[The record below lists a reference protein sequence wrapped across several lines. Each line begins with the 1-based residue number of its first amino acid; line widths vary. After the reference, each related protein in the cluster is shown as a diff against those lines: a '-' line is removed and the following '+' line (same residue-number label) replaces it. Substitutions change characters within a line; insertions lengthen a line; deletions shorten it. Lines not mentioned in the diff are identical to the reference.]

1 MDKKILLICLIAIVA
16 FSISCVSAAD
26 SNEIAMNSSDAVG
39 ISEDVSVD
47 DVVFANQISSEDSQ
61 VVGDSPS
68 GEVWVATTGSDDND
82 GSQASPVASVSKAV
96 DLAQSGSTIHIKE
109 GTYNQGKISLNKT
122 LSFVGEGNVI
132 LSSNGANVFECLEN
146 DCTLEFTNLVFTGV
160 SSASGSSCGLR
171 VGGNGNL
178 KVINCTFTDIS
189 AKFGAMQLYTTG
201 VADIINS
208 TIKDVTCGVTR
219 GSIVYISGTGE
230 YNFDNL
236 SIINPKL
243 SDSVTGAAVHLRNV
257 FYVYG
262 VATVTLTNSR
272 ITGASGP
279 MMSLIENKGTL
290 TISNTV
296 ISNNVIGKTES
307 GINGQY
313 LLYLGN
319 SNFVTALNMTN
330 CIIENNTFGNADT
343 SALAYIFKNSIVN
356 LTYSSIMN
364 NGFSKNLNIASGIT
378 PTVNL
383 DYNWWGTNTYTGD
396 NVNKW
401 VVMSTPETTI
411 NAESGKAIDVSVNFN
426 HYTDASGSI
435 QDLAQSISGI
445 NVDFSAVSGTLSKNN
460 VASVDGIATVTYT
473 TTTNDKIT
481 AKSGSQSLT
490 IDVVA
495 KQAAADIWVATTG
508 SDDNDGSQANPVA
521 TIAKAIE
528 LAGDGYTI
536 HIADGNYVNDKTL
549 SISKSLTLEGSA
561 NTVIDGNASKIME
574 VTADATVVLTNLSF
588 TNGNAA
594 LVGAIS
600 NEGKLTISNSNFYS
614 NKATGNSGT
623 IITNKNKLNI
633 NNSKFY
639 QNSAG
644 KGVVNNQNNALLVID
659 NSEFYNN
666 NMTSFSNSYGIVYTT
681 SANATISNT
690 VFRNNAV
697 KYGGA
702 IYATKSSDAT
712 IGIVNIINS
721 TFEGNSANTG
731 QGGALFVSGGE
742 CIIKESMFINNK
754 ANPGKFSGGQGGAI
768 YTSLNGNVSVTDSVF
783 KNNQAKLGAALYL
796 NGGSNSTISY
806 SVLLNNTAEGD
817 YAISNVESA
826 SGVATVNYNWW
837 GTNFPKNLVPST
849 VTLNNWVIMS
859 ADPTTVTDAEI
870 GDVKT
875 ISVNFNKY
883 SSFDTIND
891 LSKPLPAIDVEF
903 SAVNGTLASNLVS
916 TVNGVAA
923 VSYTV
928 NGNDQITAKSGSQT
942 LTIEVV
948 AKLPVTDVWV
958 SASGSDAND
967 GSQDSPVATIAKA
980 IELVAGGYTIHVGEG
995 TYIANSLT
1003 IAKSFAMIGSGKV
1016 IIDGNASKIM
1026 NINEN
1031 TIVNFTNVAFT
1042 NALNNYG
1049 GVMQSKGTVNLNNVS
1064 IYKNTQ
1070 KSGSTPTVSSIY
1082 NTGVMTIVNSN
1093 IYENDGYGL
1102 IFNSGNLDIINTS
1115 ISSNNVAKGTTYAF
1129 LYIDGGAV
1137 NVINSTLSDNTA
1149 RLGGIWLNKGT
1160 LNVNNATFENN
1171 VVTVGNGGAIHIES
1185 DSSTATIKDSKF
1197 IGNKANK
1204 DGGAIYNKGTLNIET
1219 SIFDANAASNGN
1231 TGYHGDDIYNS
1242 GILTLH
1248 YSALLGKGTN
1258 KLIYNEGREP
1268 SANAQYNW
1276 WGTNSNPSTLV
1287 GAGLDY
1293 DDEPCDDVDV
1303 SNWVVMSVD
1312 PTSIEKVIV
1321 GNEKTL
1327 TVNFN
1332 HYNANGVIKEL
1343 AKSIPSINVNF
1354 EAVNGTL
1361 SSDVAATDNGVASV
1375 TYTVKGNDQITVKSG
1390 SQTLT
1395 VPVTTKE
1402 LTNIVTNNTFFD
1414 YFGDDGMLLGDIT
1427 FDTLI
1432 FKGEFSNL
1440 GVNVV
1445 YVPRAI
1451 VINGDNAVL
1460 RNIAIMCEQG
1470 TTLNNLTLNATN
1482 YVADTDGALIYA
1494 IGSDVTVNNITIDY
1508 NATDGSNNA
1517 IAVYASG
1524 ADNFKLVNST
1534 ITFTGNNVD
1543 GKVFAQGIKIAKSNN
1558 AVVDSNIIT
1567 TSCPLVDV
1575 DYSHWGSIDT
1585 DLVFAIG
1592 VEKSEN
1598 VKIINNIVDN
1608 SAWTKGNNANFPTF
1622 DAFIAHTA
1630 NNLLIKNNTISHTDL
1645 ITPKGTS
1652 SYIYALDFYESNSV
1666 IVEDNRVLLNTT
1678 GGKEGAGA
1686 AYAVQVTGPYNN
1698 FVVKG
1703 NNLTTVSNGPNLGV
1717 YSQNYYGATEI
1728 TAENNW
1734 INVTGFA
1741 GPAEFALVSG
1751 MEFQDTVA
1759 KAYNNT
1765 IYVQNVN
1772 KYNDDNNIAGITYVQ
1787 STSGSHQFDIQ
1798 NNTIYSEGKYAVL
1811 IKSAK
1816 DSQII
1821 GNTLYA
1827 HELNGDD
1834 AAIFKSGTNN
1844 VVKNNYPMSTDII
1857 IDVNNAWIGKEA
1869 VIGITLNSAATG
1881 TANIMVGGK
1890 TYTVNLTDGKATLK
1904 VSDLPAGENTVKVDY
1919 DGDGKFKS
1927 STNSTTF
1934 KVFDG
1939 IVTNETFFDYFINGT
1954 LADYVPEGATLD
1966 FRGKFYSHDDVKF
1979 DLVINKPINMISTTG
1994 DAFIDLN
2001 TTAGS
2006 LLGENPGSCFT
2017 INNGG
2022 SGSNVSGIIFHNTQ
2036 VWIYDAHNVVLNNI
2050 SVIVENKRVGSGVGT
2065 TAIRHGSTNVTLKN
2079 SYIYTSNNGGSSS
2092 IVLTHVQNCTVE
2104 NNTIVGEGNVGN
2116 LLYLNTFNDAGCDLS
2131 NDYNKIINNK
2141 ITGPSPAA
2149 GICYGIGINGNNNLI
2164 AGNVINY
2171 AGNGI
2176 VPAWGAT
2183 PNNNTYC
2190 DNVLIGGASMSV
2202 AASSIAY
2209 NNTVSGT
2216 LTIGSGSVAYNN
2228 TAKAISVS
2236 SNSVVSNS
2244 SATAAL
2250 TVQAGAKVAN
2260 VTAASLSVSGKNAV
2274 IENVSISG
2282 VGTIKSSATN
2292 TTLINSTFGGMLTVQ
2307 SAKNTIKYNNIVLAT
2322 GDAAILATGGDNV
2335 ITNNY
2340 LIAGDAC
2347 GNNAVNSTVE
2357 TNIVKDNLPG
2367 GIVNVTITAK
2377 DVFEGSDVIIDVTV
2391 DSLSNLTEKFMLKI
2405 NNKEYVLSFTDSKA
2419 NVTISDLT
2427 AGKYDI
2433 AVTYGDE
2440 TYTLINA
2447 TSDVSVYGNVVTNET
2462 FFIYFDED
2470 GLLRE
2475 EVPFDELIFK
2485 GEFSDIVNLI
2495 SITTP
2500 LKITSDNA
2508 VLRNIAFAV
2517 LSDNVVLNGLTL
2529 ISNVSCADNGGALI
2543 LVAGNNVNVSNMNI
2557 RYIIK
2562 ESVDAVAINANGVSN
2577 LNVVNSN
2584 IFFESCPKD
2593 DTLTASAIN
2602 IDGVSN
2608 SFINGNNITAV
2619 LPYLFASNYDMKYFM
2634 MGVNTVNPIRMREC
2648 NNVTFS
2654 KNNVNT
2660 TANDGSASFPTLQ
2673 CMFIVGSNDCV
2684 IDGNNFSMIDTLIPA
2699 GTSNYLYGINIGY
2712 NKNLMISNNDF
2723 KMSTAGGKDAAGTAY
2738 AIQGVECEVSMI
2750 GNNITSISNG
2760 PNLGIYFASM
2770 TGGTSELYIANNL
2783 INVTGLA
2790 SASGSWALV
2799 SGIEVQNG
2807 NAKIYNNTVYT
2818 YNVGDYSPENYM
2830 YGISYAQ
2837 YMYGD
2842 RSFDIRDN
2850 RIYVDGHY
2858 AVSFINV
2865 DGSNV
2870 TGNLLI
2876 TRNLGGDAA
2885 VEIKA
2890 GKNNVVENNYPRSSD
2905 LIFNI
2910 TSEEP
2915 GKILIDVTIDKKA
2928 TGNIAVVV
2936 DGDKYDVAIVN
2947 GSAKLTLSDLPAGV
2961 YYIEAKYNGNSIV
2974 TESYNSTKFT
2984 IDLID
2989 SSIAVEAKDIKCGE
3003 EAVITATVTDGATGT
3018 VTFFVNGKTYVVD
3031 ITDSVATLKIA
3042 DLTTGDY
3049 PVFAYYNGDKYYK
3062 TSYNST
3068 TFNVAKLAST
3078 TTVNVSDI
3086 KVGEDAVISIAVPEI
3101 TSGVVSVTVGDA
3113 IYNVAVV
3120 DGKGSLTLSGLASGS
3135 YDVVAKFNG
3144 DDKYL
3149 ASEDSAKFNVTK
3161 LVSTIDIAV
3170 DNIKV
3175 GEDAVI
3181 GVALPEDATGE
3192 VIISVNGKNY
3202 TVMTKYG
3209 MASVTISDLANGT
3222 YSVDAFYNG
3231 DDIYAPIKN
3240 STAFTVSKVSD
3251 YNMTVDIADIVKG
3264 ENATITVSVPEDGTG
3279 NVIVTINGTDYKGTV
3294 VNGTAKVIIP
3304 GLDEGTYKVVTF
3316 YTGDN
3321 KYDSMIVNGTITV
3334 NKNTKTTL
3342 TMDNLVKYFNGPQ
3355 KLMAKLVDGFGNP
3368 IANAT
3373 VYFTINGKVYAR
3385 ITDENGT
3392 ASIAIRLLPGEY
3404 KASALF
3410 NGTKDHDKATANAT
3424 VTVKSTI
3431 FGNDTTLYFRNGT
3444 QYMAKFLD
3452 SDGKALANTD
3462 VKFNINGVFYT
3473 RVTDEN
3479 GIARLNIRLDPASYI
3494 ITAYN
3499 PVTGEQKA
3507 NEVTVLPRII
3517 AKDLSMKYLDG
3528 STFNAALV
3536 DGQGKAISGVNTTF
3550 NINGVFYHRTTNADG
3565 VTKLNIRLMPG
3576 EYIITSM
3583 YDECWASNKIII
3595 SA

>member
-257 FYVYG
+257 FYVDG

-364 NGFSKNLNIASGIT
+364 NGFSKNVDVKSGIT

-490 IDVVA
+490 IDVTVSSGDDNVVTKETFFNFFDSEGNLLDSITYDTLIFKGEFSNLGINVITISKPLTINGNNA
-495 KQAAADIWVATTG
+495 VLKNIGFAIVSGDVTLNGLTLAGNTLSEEIEGSVININDVENVMLSNLNIDYSSVSNDLDIALIKCVQSANVELVDSNIKYVGNKIEEGLTNYVIYVDTCPNMVIKGNTITASLYPHNINFGDIIDSAAIYVEAGVIGDSINLTNNTISIDVLASDIKKGAVYGLYSAYSESYLNDNTIVLTNKNEGYCKVYAVYSQPGVVSEFNNILINASSNGIADGIYGLRVTVENTNVTIVSNGPAVGINSISGKNVIKNSKINVTGLATNTDSVLG
-508 SDDNDGSQANPVA
+508 ITFEKMGDLIGNSIYVHNMGKYSDDNLIYGIFSTKDTKSNIKNNEI
-521 TIAKAIE
+521 TSE
-528 LAGDGYTI
+528 
-536 HIADGNYVNDKTL
+536 GNY
-549 SISKSLTLEGSA
+549 
-561 NTVIDGNASKIME
+561 
-574 VTADATVVLTNLSF
+574 
-588 TNGNAA
+588 
-594 LVGAIS
+594 
-600 NEGKLTISNSNFYS
+600 
-614 NKATGNSGT
+614 
-623 IITNKNKLNI
+623 
-633 NNSKFY
+633 
-639 QNSAG
+639 
-644 KGVVNNQNNALLVID
+644 
-659 NSEFYNN
+659 
-666 NMTSFSNSYGIVYTT
+666 
-681 SANATISNT
+681 
-690 VFRNNAV
+690 
-697 KYGGA
+697 A
-702 IYATKSSDAT
+702 IYLSRASDSNITDNILYAHELKGNDAVNV
-712 IGIVNIINS
+712 IGTNNII
-721 TFEGNSANTG
+721 
-731 QGGALFVSGGE
+731 
-742 CIIKESMFINNK
+742 KDNK
-754 ANPGKFSGGQGGAI
+754 PI
-768 YTSLNGNVSVTDSVF
+768 
-783 KNNQAKLGAALYL
+783 
-796 NGGSNSTISY
+796 
-806 SVLLNNTAEGD
+806 
-817 YAISNVESA
+817 
-826 SGVATVNYNWW
+826 
-837 GTNFPKNLVPST
+837 
-849 VTLNNWVIMS
+849 
-859 ADPTTVTDAEI
+859 TVTD
-870 GDVKT
+870 VC
-875 ISVNFNKY
+875 
-883 SSFDTIND
+883 
-891 LSKPLPAIDVEF
+891 
-903 SAVNGTLASNLVS
+903 
-916 TVNGVAA
+916 
-923 VSYTV
+923 
-928 NGNDQITAKSGSQT
+928 
-942 LTIEVV
+942 
-948 AKLPVTDVWV
+948 V

-980 IELVAGGYTIHVGEG
+980 IELVAEGYTIHVGEG

-1129 LYIDGGAV
+1129 LYIDSGAV

-1231 TGYHGDDIYNS
+1231 TGYYGDDIYNS

-1293 DDEPCDDVDV
+1293 YDEPCDDVDV

-1321 GNEKTL
+1321 GNEKIL

-1402 LTNIVTNNTFFD
+1402 LTNIVTNETFFD

-1470 TTLNNLTLNATN
+1470 TTLNNLTLNATD
-1482 YVADTDGALIYA
+1482 YVADTDGVLIYA

-1575 DYSHWGSIDT
+1575 EYSHWGSIDT

-1645 ITPKGTS
+1645 ITLKGNS

-1728 TAENNW
+1728 TVENNW

-1772 KYNDDNNIAGITYVQ
+1772 
-1787 STSGSHQFDIQ
+1787 
-1798 NNTIYSEGKYAVL
+1798 
-1811 IKSAK
+1811 
-1816 DSQII
+1816 
-1821 GNTLYA
+1821 
-1827 HELNGDD
+1827 
-1834 AAIFKSGTNN
+1834 
-1844 VVKNNYPMSTDII
+1844 
-1857 IDVNNAWIGKEA
+1857 
-1869 VIGITLNSAATG
+1869 
-1881 TANIMVGGK
+1881 
-1890 TYTVNLTDGKATLK
+1890 
-1904 VSDLPAGENTVKVDY
+1904 
-1919 DGDGKFKS
+1919 
-1927 STNSTTF
+1927 
-1934 KVFDG
+1934 
-1939 IVTNETFFDYFINGT
+1939 
-1954 LADYVPEGATLD
+1954 
-1966 FRGKFYSHDDVKF
+1966 
-1979 DLVINKPINMISTTG
+1979 
-1994 DAFIDLN
+1994 
-2001 TTAGS
+2001 
-2006 LLGENPGSCFT
+2006 
-2017 INNGG
+2017 
-2022 SGSNVSGIIFHNTQ
+2022 
-2036 VWIYDAHNVVLNNI
+2036 
-2050 SVIVENKRVGSGVGT
+2050 
-2065 TAIRHGSTNVTLKN
+2065 
-2079 SYIYTSNNGGSSS
+2079 
-2092 IVLTHVQNCTVE
+2092 
-2104 NNTIVGEGNVGN
+2104 
-2116 LLYLNTFNDAGCDLS
+2116 
-2131 NDYNKIINNK
+2131 
-2141 ITGPSPAA
+2141 
-2149 GICYGIGINGNNNLI
+2149 
-2164 AGNVINY
+2164 
-2171 AGNGI
+2171 
-2176 VPAWGAT
+2176 
-2183 PNNNTYC
+2183 
-2190 DNVLIGGASMSV
+2190 
-2202 AASSIAY
+2202 
-2209 NNTVSGT
+2209 
-2216 LTIGSGSVAYNN
+2216 
-2228 TAKAISVS
+2228 
-2236 SNSVVSNS
+2236 
-2244 SATAAL
+2244 
-2250 TVQAGAKVAN
+2250 
-2260 VTAASLSVSGKNAV
+2260 
-2274 IENVSISG
+2274 
-2282 VGTIKSSATN
+2282 
-2292 TTLINSTFGGMLTVQ
+2292 
-2307 SAKNTIKYNNIVLAT
+2307 
-2322 GDAAILATGGDNV
+2322 
-2335 ITNNY
+2335 
-2340 LIAGDAC
+2340 
-2347 GNNAVNSTVE
+2347 
-2357 TNIVKDNLPG
+2357 
-2367 GIVNVTITAK
+2367 
-2377 DVFEGSDVIIDVTV
+2377 
-2391 DSLSNLTEKFMLKI
+2391 
-2405 NNKEYVLSFTDSKA
+2405 
-2419 NVTISDLT
+2419 
-2427 AGKYDI
+2427 
-2433 AVTYGDE
+2433 
-2440 TYTLINA
+2440 
-2447 TSDVSVYGNVVTNET
+2447 
-2462 FFIYFDED
+2462 
-2470 GLLRE
+2470 
-2475 EVPFDELIFK
+2475 
-2485 GEFSDIVNLI
+2485 
-2495 SITTP
+2495 
-2500 LKITSDNA
+2500 
-2508 VLRNIAFAV
+2508 
-2517 LSDNVVLNGLTL
+2517 
-2529 ISNVSCADNGGALI
+2529 
-2543 LVAGNNVNVSNMNI
+2543 
-2557 RYIIK
+2557 
-2562 ESVDAVAINANGVSN
+2562 
-2577 LNVVNSN
+2577 
-2584 IFFESCPKD
+2584 
-2593 DTLTASAIN
+2593 
-2602 IDGVSN
+2602 
-2608 SFINGNNITAV
+2608 
-2619 LPYLFASNYDMKYFM
+2619 
-2634 MGVNTVNPIRMREC
+2634 
-2648 NNVTFS
+2648 
-2654 KNNVNT
+2654 
-2660 TANDGSASFPTLQ
+2660 
-2673 CMFIVGSNDCV
+2673 
-2684 IDGNNFSMIDTLIPA
+2684 
-2699 GTSNYLYGINIGY
+2699 
-2712 NKNLMISNNDF
+2712 
-2723 KMSTAGGKDAAGTAY
+2723 
-2738 AIQGVECEVSMI
+2738 
-2750 GNNITSISNG
+2750 
-2760 PNLGIYFASM
+2760 
-2770 TGGTSELYIANNL
+2770 
-2783 INVTGLA
+2783 
-2790 SASGSWALV
+2790 
-2799 SGIEVQNG
+2799 
-2807 NAKIYNNTVYT
+2807 
-2818 YNVGDYSPENYM
+2818 
-2830 YGISYAQ
+2830 
-2837 YMYGD
+2837 
-2842 RSFDIRDN
+2842 
-2850 RIYVDGHY
+2850 
-2858 AVSFINV
+2858 
-2865 DGSNV
+2865 
-2870 TGNLLI
+2870 
-2876 TRNLGGDAA
+2876 
-2885 VEIKA
+2885 
-2890 GKNNVVENNYPRSSD
+2890 
-2905 LIFNI
+2905 
-2910 TSEEP
+2910 
-2915 GKILIDVTIDKKA
+2915 
-2928 TGNIAVVV
+2928 
-2936 DGDKYDVAIVN
+2936 
-2947 GSAKLTLSDLPAGV
+2947 
-2961 YYIEAKYNGNSIV
+2961 
-2974 TESYNSTKFT
+2974 
-2984 IDLID
+2984 
-2989 SSIAVEAKDIKCGE
+2989 
-3003 EAVITATVTDGATGT
+3003 
-3018 VTFFVNGKTYVVD
+3018 
-3031 ITDSVATLKIA
+3031 
-3042 DLTTGDY
+3042 
-3049 PVFAYYNGDKYYK
+3049 
-3062 TSYNST
+3062 
-3068 TFNVAKLAST
+3068 
-3078 TTVNVSDI
+3078 
-3086 KVGEDAVISIAVPEI
+3086 
-3101 TSGVVSVTVGDA
+3101 
-3113 IYNVAVV
+3113 
-3120 DGKGSLTLSGLASGS
+3120 
-3135 YDVVAKFNG
+3135 
-3144 DDKYL
+3144 
-3149 ASEDSAKFNVTK
+3149 
-3161 LVSTIDIAV
+3161 
-3170 DNIKV
+3170 
-3175 GEDAVI
+3175 
-3181 GVALPEDATGE
+3181 
-3192 VIISVNGKNY
+3192 
-3202 TVMTKYG
+3202 
-3209 MASVTISDLANGT
+3209 
-3222 YSVDAFYNG
+3222 
-3231 DDIYAPIKN
+3231 
-3240 STAFTVSKVSD
+3240 
-3251 YNMTVDIADIVKG
+3251 
-3264 ENATITVSVPEDGTG
+3264 
-3279 NVIVTINGTDYKGTV
+3279 
-3294 VNGTAKVIIP
+3294 
-3304 GLDEGTYKVVTF
+3304 
-3316 YTGDN
+3316 
-3321 KYDSMIVNGTITV
+3321 
-3334 NKNTKTTL
+3334 
-3342 TMDNLVKYFNGPQ
+3342 
-3355 KLMAKLVDGFGNP
+3355 
-3368 IANAT
+3368 
-3373 VYFTINGKVYAR
+3373 
-3385 ITDENGT
+3385 
-3392 ASIAIRLLPGEY
+3392 
-3404 KASALF
+3404 
-3410 NGTKDHDKATANAT
+3410 
-3424 VTVKSTI
+3424 
-3431 FGNDTTLYFRNGT
+3431 
-3444 QYMAKFLD
+3444 
-3452 SDGKALANTD
+3452 
-3462 VKFNINGVFYT
+3462 
-3473 RVTDEN
+3473 
-3479 GIARLNIRLDPASYI
+3479 
-3494 ITAYN
+3494 
-3499 PVTGEQKA
+3499 
-3507 NEVTVLPRII
+3507 
-3517 AKDLSMKYLDG
+3517 
-3528 STFNAALV
+3528 
-3536 DGQGKAISGVNTTF
+3536 
-3550 NINGVFYHRTTNADG
+3550 
-3565 VTKLNIRLMPG
+3565 
-3576 EYIITSM
+3576 
-3583 YDECWASNKIII
+3583 
-3595 SA
+3595 

>member
-26 SNEIAMNSSDAVG
+26 SNEIVMNSSDAIG
-39 ISEDVSVD
+39 ISEDISVD

-109 GTYNQGKISLNKT
+109 GTYNHGKISLNKT
-122 LSFVGEGNVI
+122 LSFVGEGKVI
-132 LSSNGANVFECLEN
+132 LNSNGANVFACEKDGYN
-146 DCTLEFTNLVFTGV
+146 LEFTNLVFTGV
-160 SSASGSSCGLR
+160 SSTAGTSCGLK

-189 AKFGAMQLYTTG
+189 AKYGAMQLYTTG

-208 TIKDVTCGVTR
+208 TIKDVVSGTSNGC
-219 GSIVYISGTGE
+219 IVYISGSGT
-230 YNFDNL
+230 YNFNNL

-243 SDSVTGAAVHLRNV
+243 ADSVVAGSPYAFLRNV
-257 FYVYG
+257 FYSYG
-262 VATVTLTNSR
+262 KEATVTLTNSI

-279 MMSLIENKGTL
+279 IQAVVESRGKL
-290 TISNTV
+290 TIYNTV
-296 ISNNVIGKTES
+296 ISNNVVGKTTTS
-307 GINGQY
+307 YGKY
-313 LLYLGN
+313 LLYVGE
-319 SNFVTALNMTN
+319 VTALNMTN
-330 CIIENNTFGNADT
+330 CIIENNTFADSS
-343 SALAYIFKNSIVN
+343 SALIYFNSACKANI
-356 LTYSSIMN
+356 TYSSIVD
-364 NGFSKNLNIASGIT
+364 NGFSKNVDVKSGIT

-490 IDVVA
+490 IDVTVSSGDDNVVTKETFFNFFDSEGNLLDSITYDTLIFKGEFSNLGINVITISKPLTINGNNA
-495 KQAAADIWVATTG
+495 VLKNIGFAIVSGDVTLNGLTLAGNTLSEEIEGSVININDVENVMLSNLNIDYSSVSNDLDIALIKCVQSANVELVDSNIKYVGNKIEEGLTNYVIYVDTCPNMVIKGNTITASLYPHNINFGDIIDSAAIYVEAGVIGDSINLTNNTISIDVLASDIKKGAVYGLYSAYSESYLNDNTIVLTNKNEGYCKVYAVYSQPGVVSEFNNILINASSNGIADGIYGLRVTVENTNVTIVSNGPAVGINSISGKNVIKNSKINVTGLATNTDSVLG
-508 SDDNDGSQANPVA
+508 ITFEKMGDLIGNSIYVHNMGKYSDDNLIYGIFSTKDTKSNIKNNEI
-521 TIAKAIE
+521 TSE
-528 LAGDGYTI
+528 
-536 HIADGNYVNDKTL
+536 GNY
-549 SISKSLTLEGSA
+549 
-561 NTVIDGNASKIME
+561 
-574 VTADATVVLTNLSF
+574 
-588 TNGNAA
+588 
-594 LVGAIS
+594 
-600 NEGKLTISNSNFYS
+600 
-614 NKATGNSGT
+614 
-623 IITNKNKLNI
+623 
-633 NNSKFY
+633 
-639 QNSAG
+639 
-644 KGVVNNQNNALLVID
+644 
-659 NSEFYNN
+659 
-666 NMTSFSNSYGIVYTT
+666 
-681 SANATISNT
+681 
-690 VFRNNAV
+690 
-697 KYGGA
+697 A
-702 IYATKSSDAT
+702 IYLSRASDSNITDNILYAHELKGNDAVNV
-712 IGIVNIINS
+712 IGTNNII
-721 TFEGNSANTG
+721 
-731 QGGALFVSGGE
+731 
-742 CIIKESMFINNK
+742 KDNK
-754 ANPGKFSGGQGGAI
+754 P
-768 YTSLNGNVSVTDSVF
+768 
-783 KNNQAKLGAALYL
+783 
-796 NGGSNSTISY
+796 
-806 SVLLNNTAEGD
+806 
-817 YAISNVESA
+817 
-826 SGVATVNYNWW
+826 
-837 GTNFPKNLVPST
+837 
-849 VTLNNWVIMS
+849 
-859 ADPTTVTDAEI
+859 
-870 GDVKT
+870 
-875 ISVNFNKY
+875 
-883 SSFDTIND
+883 
-891 LSKPLPAIDVEF
+891 
-903 SAVNGTLASNLVS
+903 
-916 TVNGVAA
+916 
-923 VSYTV
+923 
-928 NGNDQITAKSGSQT
+928 IT
-942 LTIEVV
+942 
-948 AKLPVTDVWV
+948 VTDVWV

-3120 DGKGSLTLSGLASGS
+3120 DGKGTLTLSGLASGS

-3161 LVSTIDIAV
+3161 LASTIDIAV

-3175 GEDAVI
+3175 GENAVI
-3181 GVALPEDATGE
+3181 SVALPEDATGE

-3209 MASVTISDLANGT
+3209 MANVTISDLANGT
-3222 YSVDAFYNG
+3222 YSVDVFYNG

-3279 NVIVTINGTDYKGTV
+3279 SVIVTINGTDYKGTV

-3517 AKDLSMKYLDG
+3517 AEDLSMKYLDG

-3536 DGQGKAISGVNTTF
+3536 DGQGKAISGVNITF
-3550 NINGVFYHRTTNADG
+3550 NINGVFYHRTTDADG

>member
-109 GTYNQGKISLNKT
+109 GTYNQGKIGLNKS

-160 SSASGSSCGLR
+160 SSASGSSCGLK

-208 TIKDVTCGVTR
+208 TIKDVVSGASNGC
-219 GSIVYISGTGE
+219 IVYISGSGT
-230 YNFDNL
+230 YNFNNL

-243 SDSVTGAAVHLRNV
+243 ADSVVAGSQYAFLRNV
-257 FYVYG
+257 FYLNNKE
-262 VATVTLTNSR
+262 ATVTLTNSI

-279 MMSLIENKGTL
+279 IQAVVESRSKL
-290 TISNTV
+290 TIFNTV
-296 ISNNVIGKTES
+296 ISNNVVGKTTTS
-307 GINGQY
+307 YGKY
-313 LLYLGN
+313 LLYVGD
-319 SNFVTALNMTN
+319 STALNMTN
-330 CIIENNTFGNADT
+330 CIIENNTFADSS
-343 SALAYIFKNSIVN
+343 SALIYFNSACKANI
-356 LTYSSIMN
+356 TYSSIVD
-364 NGFSKNLNIASGIT
+364 NGFSKNVDVKSGIT

-401 VVMSTPETTI
+401 AVMSTPETTI

-754 ANPGKFSGGQGGAI
+754 ANPGKFNGGQGGAI

-817 YAISNVESA
+817 YAISNAESA

-837 GTNFPKNLVPST
+837 GTNSPKNLVPST

-928 NGNDQITAKSGSQT
+928 NGNDQIAAKSGSQT

-958 SASGSDAND
+958 SSTGSDAND

-980 IELVAGGYTIHVGEG
+980 IELVAEGYTIHVGEG

-1102 IFNSGNLDIINTS
+1102 IFNSGNLDIINTT

-1129 LYIDGGAV
+1129 LYIDSGAV

-1204 DGGAIYNKGTLNIET
+1204 DGGAIYNKGALNIET

-1575 DYSHWGSIDT
+1575 EYSHWGSIDT

-1645 ITPKGTS
+1645 ITPKGNS

-1717 YSQNYYGATEI
+1717 YSQNYYGTTEI

-1772 KYNDDNNIAGITYVQ
+1772 EYNDDNNIAGITYVQ

-1979 DLVINKPINMISTTG
+1979 DLVINKPINMISITG

-2244 SATAAL
+2244 SATATL

-2260 VTAASLSVSGKNAV
+2260 VTAASLSVNGKNAV

-2282 VGTIKSSATN
+2282 VGTIGSSATN

-2340 LIAGDAC
+2340 LIAGDKL
-2347 GNNAVNSTVE
+2347 GDNAVNSTVE

-2557 RYIIK
+2557 SYIIK

-2876 TRNLGGDAA
+2876 TRDLGGDAA

-3003 EAVITATVTDGATGT
+3003 EAVITATVTNGATGT

-3120 DGKGSLTLSGLASGS
+3120 DGKGTLTLSGLASGS

-3161 LVSTIDIAV
+3161 LASTIDIAV

-3175 GEDAVI
+3175 GENAVI
-3181 GVALPEDATGE
+3181 SVALPEDATGE

-3222 YSVDAFYNG
+3222 YSVDVFYNG

-3279 NVIVTINGTDYKGTV
+3279 SVIVTINGTDYKGTV

-3373 VYFTINGKVYAR
+3373 VYFTINSGVYAR

-3517 AKDLSMKYLDG
+3517 AEDLSMKYLDG
-3528 STFNAALV
+3528 SSFNATLV
-3536 DGQGKAISGVNTTF
+3536 DGQGKAVAGVNITF
-3550 NINGVFYHRTTNADG
+3550 NVNGVFYHRTTDANG
-3565 VTKLNIRLMPG
+3565 VARLNIRLMPG
-3576 EYIITSM
+3576 DYIITSM

>member
-39 ISEDVSVD
+39 ISEDISVD

-132 LSSNGANVFECLEN
+132 LNSNGANVFECLEN

-160 SSASGSSCGLR
+160 SSVSGSSCGLR

-208 TIKDVTCGVTR
+208 TIKDVVSGTSNGC
-219 GSIVYISGTGE
+219 IVCISGSGT
-230 YNFDNL
+230 YNFNNL

-243 SDSVTGAAVHLRNV
+243 ADSVVAGSQYAFLRNV
-257 FYVYG
+257 FYSNSKE
-262 VATVTLTNSR
+262 ATVTLTNSI

-279 MMSLIENKGTL
+279 MQAVVESRGKL

-296 ISNNVIGKTES
+296 ISNNVIGKTTTS
-307 GINGQY
+307 YGKY
-313 LLYLGN
+313 LLYVGD
-319 SNFVTALNMTN
+319 VAALNMTN
-330 CIIENNTFGNADT
+330 CIIENNTFADSS
-343 SALAYIFKNSIVN
+343 SALIFFNSACKANI
-356 LTYSSIMN
+356 TYSSIVN
-364 NGFSKNLNIASGIT
+364 NGFSKNVDVKSGVT

-396 NVNKW
+396 NVDKW

-411 NAESGKAIDVSVNFN
+411 DAESGKAIDVSVNFN

-490 IDVVA
+490 IDVTVSSGDDNVVTKETFFNFFDSEGNLLDSITYDTLIFKGEFSNLGINVITISKPLTINGNNA
-495 KQAAADIWVATTG
+495 VLKNIGFAIVSGDVTLNGLTLAGNTLSEEIEGSVININDVENVMLSNLNIDYSSVSNDLDIALIKCVQSANVELVDSNIKYVGNKIEEGLTNYVIYVDTCPNMVIKGNTITASLYPYNINFGDIIDSAAIYVEAGVIGDSINLTNNTISIDVLASDIKKGAVYGLYSAYSESYLNDNTIVLTNKNEGYCKVYAVYSQPGVVSEFNNILINASSNGIADGIYGLRVTVENTNVTIVSNGPAVGINSISGKNVIKNSKINVTGLATNTDSVLG
-508 SDDNDGSQANPVA
+508 ITFEKMGDLIGNSIYVHNMGKYSDDNLIYGIFSTKDTKSNIKNNEI
-521 TIAKAIE
+521 TSE
-528 LAGDGYTI
+528 
-536 HIADGNYVNDKTL
+536 GNY
-549 SISKSLTLEGSA
+549 
-561 NTVIDGNASKIME
+561 
-574 VTADATVVLTNLSF
+574 
-588 TNGNAA
+588 
-594 LVGAIS
+594 
-600 NEGKLTISNSNFYS
+600 
-614 NKATGNSGT
+614 
-623 IITNKNKLNI
+623 
-633 NNSKFY
+633 
-639 QNSAG
+639 
-644 KGVVNNQNNALLVID
+644 
-659 NSEFYNN
+659 
-666 NMTSFSNSYGIVYTT
+666 
-681 SANATISNT
+681 
-690 VFRNNAV
+690 
-697 KYGGA
+697 A
-702 IYATKSSDAT
+702 IYLSRASDSNITDNILYAHELKGNDAVNV
-712 IGIVNIINS
+712 IGTNNII
-721 TFEGNSANTG
+721 
-731 QGGALFVSGGE
+731 
-742 CIIKESMFINNK
+742 KDNK
-754 ANPGKFSGGQGGAI
+754 P
-768 YTSLNGNVSVTDSVF
+768 
-783 KNNQAKLGAALYL
+783 
-796 NGGSNSTISY
+796 
-806 SVLLNNTAEGD
+806 
-817 YAISNVESA
+817 
-826 SGVATVNYNWW
+826 
-837 GTNFPKNLVPST
+837 
-849 VTLNNWVIMS
+849 
-859 ADPTTVTDAEI
+859 
-870 GDVKT
+870 
-875 ISVNFNKY
+875 
-883 SSFDTIND
+883 
-891 LSKPLPAIDVEF
+891 
-903 SAVNGTLASNLVS
+903 
-916 TVNGVAA
+916 
-923 VSYTV
+923 
-928 NGNDQITAKSGSQT
+928 IT
-942 LTIEVV
+942 
-948 AKLPVTDVWV
+948 VTDVWV
-958 SASGSDAND
+958 SASGSDDND
-967 GSQDSPVATIAKA
+967 GSQDNPVATIAKA
-980 IELVAGGYTIHVGEG
+980 IELVAEGYTIHVGEG

-1102 IFNSGNLDIINTS
+1102 IFNSGNLDIINTT

-1402 LTNIVTNNTFFD
+1402 LTNIVTNETFFD

-1575 DYSHWGSIDT
+1575 EYSHWGSIDT

-1645 ITPKGTS
+1645 ITLKGNS

-1698 FVVKG
+1698 FVVRG

-1717 YSQNYYGATEI
+1717 YSQNYYGTTEI
-1728 TAENNW
+1728 TTENNW

-1772 KYNDDNNIAGITYVQ
+1772 EYNDDNNIAGITYVQ

-1939 IVTNETFFDYFINGT
+1939 IVTNETFF
-1954 LADYVPEGATLD
+1954 
-1966 FRGKFYSHDDVKF
+1966 
-1979 DLVINKPINMISTTG
+1979 
-1994 DAFIDLN
+1994 
-2001 TTAGS
+2001 
-2006 LLGENPGSCFT
+2006 
-2017 INNGG
+2017 
-2022 SGSNVSGIIFHNTQ
+2022 
-2036 VWIYDAHNVVLNNI
+2036 
-2050 SVIVENKRVGSGVGT
+2050 
-2065 TAIRHGSTNVTLKN
+2065 
-2079 SYIYTSNNGGSSS
+2079 
-2092 IVLTHVQNCTVE
+2092 
-2104 NNTIVGEGNVGN
+2104 
-2116 LLYLNTFNDAGCDLS
+2116 
-2131 NDYNKIINNK
+2131 
-2141 ITGPSPAA
+2141 
-2149 GICYGIGINGNNNLI
+2149 
-2164 AGNVINY
+2164 
-2171 AGNGI
+2171 
-2176 VPAWGAT
+2176 
-2183 PNNNTYC
+2183 
-2190 DNVLIGGASMSV
+2190 
-2202 AASSIAY
+2202 
-2209 NNTVSGT
+2209 
-2216 LTIGSGSVAYNN
+2216 
-2228 TAKAISVS
+2228 
-2236 SNSVVSNS
+2236 
-2244 SATAAL
+2244 
-2250 TVQAGAKVAN
+2250 
-2260 VTAASLSVSGKNAV
+2260 
-2274 IENVSISG
+2274 
-2282 VGTIKSSATN
+2282 
-2292 TTLINSTFGGMLTVQ
+2292 
-2307 SAKNTIKYNNIVLAT
+2307 
-2322 GDAAILATGGDNV
+2322 
-2335 ITNNY
+2335 
-2340 LIAGDAC
+2340 
-2347 GNNAVNSTVE
+2347 
-2357 TNIVKDNLPG
+2357 
-2367 GIVNVTITAK
+2367 
-2377 DVFEGSDVIIDVTV
+2377 
-2391 DSLSNLTEKFMLKI
+2391 
-2405 NNKEYVLSFTDSKA
+2405 
-2419 NVTISDLT
+2419 
-2427 AGKYDI
+2427 
-2433 AVTYGDE
+2433 
-2440 TYTLINA
+2440 
-2447 TSDVSVYGNVVTNET
+2447 
-2462 FFIYFDED
+2462 IYFDED

-2557 RYIIK
+2557 SYIIK

-2593 DTLTASAIN
+2593 DTLTACAIN

-2865 DGSNV
+2865 DGSNI

-2876 TRNLGGDAA
+2876 TRDLGGDAA

-3003 EAVITATVTDGATGT
+3003 EAVITATVTNGATGT

-3161 LVSTIDIAV
+3161 LASTIDIAV

-3342 TMDNLVKYFNGPQ
+3342 TMDNLVKYFNDPQ

-3507 NEVTVLPRII
+3507 NNITVLPRII

-3536 DGQGKAISGVNTTF
+3536 DGQGKAISGVNITF